1 MSQPSNLTYQELRRA
16 TRLGALTAAQYTQLA
31 ASGVLAI
38 ATGMGLVQLGLAV
51 GPALSAGVLVAGGPL
66 VLALVTDG
74 LEFSAIAVVMLLAR
88 RIRTPP
94 HYGPGAGSAAHG
106 YYVADAP
113 SQTRRVRRARPRGAT
128 SDQRTEG
135 AA

>member
-1 MSQPSNLTYQELRRA
+1 MSQLSNPTYQELRRA
-16 TRLGALTAAQYTQLA
+16 TRLGALTASQYMQLA

-38 ATGMGLVQLGLAV
+38 AAGLGLVQLGLAV

-74 LEFSAIAVVMLLAR
+74 LEFSANSVVVLLAR
-88 RIRTPP
+88 RTRTPR
-94 HYGPGAGSAAHG
+94 HYTPGAGSAVHG
-106 YYVADAP
+106 YHVADAASP
-113 SQTRRVRRARPRGAT
+113 RRGVRRARRRAAA
-128 SDQRTEG
+128 SDQPTGG